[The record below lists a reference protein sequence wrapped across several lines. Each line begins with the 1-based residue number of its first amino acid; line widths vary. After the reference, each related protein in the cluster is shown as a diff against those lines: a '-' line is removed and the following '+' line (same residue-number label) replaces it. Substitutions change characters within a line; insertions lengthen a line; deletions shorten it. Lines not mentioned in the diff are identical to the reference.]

1 MNLATNTVIIV
12 PAAIVVGALVL
23 AILLFKAMW
32 RVAEPNEAL
41 IISGLREKGIAKD
54 ASGDEMGF
62 RIVTGKG
69 TMVVP
74 GVQAVRRLS
83 LDLHAADLQV
93 DCVTHQG
100 IPVHVSGTVIFKIG
114 DDPSSIPNAARRFL
128 DQQDK
133 MDQRVHNVF
142 AGHLR
147 SIVGSMTVEDMIR
160 DREQLTGRTRD
171 ASGSEMTKL
180 GLIID
185 SLQIQEIDDPT
196 GYIKNLAMPHTAA
209 VASAARIAQ
218 ADADREATE
227 REQAANALKAE
238 ALRNA
243 SIKEAGFQ
251 AEIDKANA
259 EASQS
264 GPLAQASARQ
274 NVVEQETRTA
284 QLEAAKQQQVLV
296 ATIIRPAEAQRDA
309 DIAAAE
315 AASRVAELTAEG
327 QAKRTTLE
335 AEAKAT
341 ATRATG
347 LADADAIKARGLAE
361 AAARAA
367 TTRESGLAEA
377 DIARARGEANADA
390 TRANGLANAEAARA
404 VGLAEGDAL
413 EAKGLAEAKAINARA
428 EALAT
433 NPEAVAMQ
441 SIAANWPEIVREAA
455 GAFAHVQN
463 FTVLDGAT
471 GVNRALMEVASSGMA
486 GFEFLRGLFVPK
498 NVAGAATAMPAP
510 TGAADTSGNA
520 APNGGGT
527 NG

>member
-1 MNLATNTVIIV
+1 MSVAVSSVIIV
-12 PAAIVVGALVL
+12 PAAIAAGAIIL

-41 IISGLREKGIAKD
+41 IISGLRDKGIAKD
-54 ASGDEMGF
+54 TSGDEMGF

-69 TMVVP
+69 TLVVP

-83 LDLHAADLQV
+83 LDLHQADLQV

-114 DDPSSIPNAARRFL
+114 DDPGSITNAARRFL

-160 DREQLTGRTRD
+160 DREQLTARTRE
-171 ASGSEMTKL
+171 ASGTEMTKL

-218 ADADREATE
+218 ANADREATE
-227 REQAANALKAE
+227 REQEANALKAE
-238 ALRNA
+238 AVRNA
-243 SIKEAGFQ
+243 AIKEAGFQ
-251 AEIDKANA
+251 AEVDKANA
-259 EASQS
+259 EAAQS

-284 QLEAAKQQQVLV
+284 ELEAGRQQQLLV
-296 ATIIRPAEAQRDA
+296 ATVIRPAEAQRDA

-347 LADADAIKARGLAE
+347 LAEADATKAKGLAEAEARAAQTRASGLAEADTSRAKGLAEADATRAKGSAEGEAIEARGLAE
-361 AAARAA
+361 AK
-367 TTRESGLAEA
+367 S
-377 DIARARGEANADA
+377 
-390 TRANGLANAEAARA
+390 
-404 VGLAEGDAL
+404 
-413 EAKGLAEAKAINARA
+413 INARA

-441 SIAANWPEIVREAA
+441 ALAEKWPEIVREAA
-455 GAFAHVQN
+455 GAFAHVGN
-463 FTVLDGAT
+463 FTVLDGAS
-471 GVNRALMEVASSGMA
+471 GVNRALMDVATSGMA
-486 GFEFLRGLFVPK
+486 SFEFLRGLFVPK
-498 NVAGAATAMPAP
+498 KIAETVPETDAP
-510 TGAADTSGNA
+510 SR
-520 APNGGGT
+520 NGSVVVDG
-527 NG
+527 

>member
-1 MNLATNTVIIV
+1 
-12 PAAIVVGALVL
+12 
-23 AILLFKAMW
+23 
-32 RVAEPNEAL
+32 
-41 IISGLREKGIAKD
+41 
-54 ASGDEMGF
+54 
-62 RIVTGKG
+62 
-69 TMVVP
+69 
-74 GVQAVRRLS
+74 
-83 LDLHAADLQV
+83 
-93 DCVTHQG
+93 
-100 IPVHVSGTVIFKIG
+100 
-114 DDPSSIPNAARRFL
+114 
-128 DQQDK
+128 
-133 MDQRVHNVF
+133 
-142 AGHLR
+142 
-147 SIVGSMTVEDMIR
+147 
-160 DREQLTGRTRD
+160 
-171 ASGSEMTKL
+171 MTKL

-227 REQAANALKAE
+227 REQQANALKAE

-251 AEIDKANA
+251 AEVDKANA
-259 EASQS
+259 EASQA
-264 GPLAQASARQ
+264 GPLARASARQ

-296 ATIIRPAEAQRDA
+296 ATIIRPAEALRDA

-361 AAARAA
+361 AAAAAKAA
-367 TTRESGLAEA
+367 TTRESGL
-377 DIARARGEANADA
+377 ANADA
-390 TRANGLANAEAARA
+390 TRANGLAEAEAARA

-441 SIAANWPEIVREAA
+441 AIAARWPEIVREAA
-455 GAFAHVQN
+455 GAFSHVQN

-498 NVAGAATAMPAP
+498 TAVAPASPETVASNGAAAEVA
-510 TGAADTSGNA
+510 
-520 APNGGGT
+520 T

>member
-1 MNLATNTVIIV
+1 
-12 PAAIVVGALVL
+12 
-23 AILLFKAMW
+23 
-32 RVAEPNEAL
+32 
-41 IISGLREKGIAKD
+41 
-54 ASGDEMGF
+54 MGF

-69 TMVVP
+69 TMVMP

-83 LDLHAADLQV
+83 LDLHQADLQV

-114 DDPSSIPNAARRFL
+114 DDPASITNAARRFL
-128 DQQDK
+128 DQQDR

-160 DREQLTGRTRD
+160 DREQLTARTRE

-180 GLIID
+180 GLVID

-227 REQAANALKAE
+227 REQLANALKAE
-238 ALRNA
+238 AQRNA
-243 SIKEAGFQ
+243 AIKEAGFQ
-251 AEIDKANA
+251 AEVDRANA
-259 EASQS
+259 EAAQS

-284 QLEAAKQQQVLV
+284 ELEASKQQQVLV
-296 ATIIRPAEAQRDA
+296 ATVIRPAEAKRDA
-309 DIAAAE
+309 DIATAE
-315 AASRVAELTAEG
+315 AASRVAELTAQGE
-327 QAKRTTLE
+327 AKRTTLD

-347 LADADAIKARGLAE
+347 LAEADAIKARGVAE
-361 AAARAA
+361 AEAKAAV
-367 TTRESGLAEA
+367 TRSSGLAEA
-377 DIARARGEANADA
+377 DTTRARGDANADA
-390 TRANGLANAEAARA
+390 SRATGLADADAIRAR
-404 VGLAEGDAL
+404 GMAEGDAL
-413 EAKGLAEAKAINARA
+413 EAKGLAEAKAIDARA
-428 EALAT
+428 AALAT

-441 SIAANWPEIVREAA
+441 GLAERWPAIVREAA

-463 FTVLDGAT
+463 FTVLDGAA
-471 GVNRALMEVASSGMA
+471 GVNRALMDVATSGMA
-486 GFEFLRGLFVPK
+486 GFEFLRGMFVPK
-498 NVAGAATAMPAP
+498 GTVAASRRTPSMRRRTGIRPLATVATPTSDAHEAHDDGPA
-510 TGAADTSGNA
+510 DDV
-520 APNGGGT
+520 
-527 NG
+527 